1 MAEASFA
8 EKLTGL
14 MTGAE
19 QQKRAMLEKWVLAT
33 LAGRPRRLPSGI
45 VHVRTQIRP
54 NPCLRP
60 FLFPFVARPA
70 QMDASIPASFTMQ
83 DVILGVNALDPRIAI
98 KEGCD
103 EGSGLEYGGGERVL
117 DLYYGEYGDHAEFL
131 AGIRKAVSS

>member
-14 MTGAE
+14 MTDAE
-19 QQKRAMLEKWVLAT
+19 QQKRAMLEKWVLSA
-33 LAGRPRRLPSGI
+33 LAGQPRRLPSGI

-60 FLFPFVARPA
+60 FLFPFVAGPA
-70 QMDASIPASFTMQ
+70 QMEASIPSSFTVQ

-98 KEGCD
+98 KEGWT
-103 EGSGLEYGGGERVL
+103 EGSGLEYGGGEKVL
-117 DLYYGEYGDHAEFL
+117 DLYYGEQRDHAEFL
-131 AGIRKAVSS
+131 ASIRRAVSR